1 MKVLASKKAMP
12 KIGKAVDDRLNI
24 LLDEIMLSTTWS
36 RPSILLAL
44 HKSKNHQEQTIF
56 TMERRLAELSIE
68 VVHITP
74 GKDQLDILNI
84 IRQKL
89 TPNRN
94 VFFVRG
100 LGHQD
105 EIYNGLNLHREM
117 IVENQIKLIFWLTN
131 EECISLS
138 HKAPDFWAFRH
149 RVVEFPSRRNSSRHL
164 LPSGVL
170 LWHEQYRFEG
180 FETVR
185 QKIVSQE
192 NAVKNL
198 PDQAEATTNHV
209 MATGNLAYLYWL
221 TGDNHKAEDLI
232 RRELEKIR
240 PFQLDELKSSL
251 LNGQSISCYDRGSYE
266 EALVLIEEALA
277 HRPEDGILWA
287 NHGIICRAAGQ
298 SARSLASIKKAIKN
312 NSNISEFWGSIGY
325 VYISMGKFDNA
336 LSSFEKA
343 LSINPESI
351 QFMLALAVCFSQL
364 GYFDRFDKIME
375 SISASTQG
383 ENSYLRVCYDYLK
396 GSRLTALNQ
405 LQEMTKSEKI
415 SRSLLQRDPSLHFI
429 LGIDALLTIH

>member
-138 HKAPDFWAFRH
+138 HKAPDFGLS
-149 RVVEFPSRRNSSRHL
+149 V
-164 LPSGVL
+164 
-170 LWHEQYRFEG
+170 
-180 FETVR
+180 
-185 QKIVSQE
+185 
-192 NAVKNL
+192 
-198 PDQAEATTNHV
+198 
-209 MATGNLAYLYWL
+209 
-221 TGDNHKAEDLI
+221 
-232 RRELEKIR
+232 
-240 PFQLDELKSSL
+240 
-251 LNGQSISCYDRGSYE
+251 
-266 EALVLIEEALA
+266 
-277 HRPEDGILWA
+277 
-287 NHGIICRAAGQ
+287 
-298 SARSLASIKKAIKN
+298 
-312 NSNISEFWGSIGY
+312 IGW
-325 VYISMGKFDNA
+325 
-336 LSSFEKA
+336 SSFPPGETHQGICCHPVYFYGMNNIVLRDLKPSDRK
-343 LSINPESI
+343 LSRKKM
-351 QFMLALAVCFSQL
+351 Q
-364 GYFDRFDKIME
+364 
-375 SISASTQG
+375 
-383 ENSYLRVCYDYLK
+383 
-396 GSRLTALNQ
+396 
-405 LQEMTKSEKI
+405 
-415 SRSLLQRDPSLHFI
+415 
-429 LGIDALLTIH
+429 

>member
-1 MKVLASKKAMP
+1 MKVLASKKAIP

-24 LLDEIMLSTTWS
+24 LLDEIMLATTWS

-44 HKSKNHQEQTIF
+44 HKSKNYQEQTIF
-56 TMERRLAELSIE
+56 TLERRLAELSIE

-84 IRQKL
+84 IRQKF

-100 LGHQD
+100 LGNQD

-138 HKAPDFWAFRH
+138 HRAPDFWAFRH

-170 LWHEQYRFEG
+170 LWHEQNLFEG
-180 FETVR
+180 VETIR
-185 QKIVSQE
+185 QKIVLQE

-221 TGDNHKAEDLI
+221 TGDNRKAEDLI
-232 RRELEKIR
+232 RQELEKIR

-251 LNGQSISCYDRGSYE
+251 LNGQSISCYDRGAYD
-266 EALVLIEEALA
+266 EALILIEEALA
-277 HRPEDGILWA
+277 HRPEDGVLWV
-287 NHGIICRAAGQ
+287 NHGIMCRAAGQ
-298 SARSLASIKKAIKN
+298 STGSLASVKKAIKIN
-312 NSNISEFWGSIGY
+312 PKAPEFWGSMGY
-325 VYISMGKFDNA
+325 IYMSMGKFDVA

-343 LSINPESI
+343 LSIHRESV
-351 QFMLALAVCFSQL
+351 QFLLSAAVCSSQL
-364 GYFDRFDKIME
+364 EYFDRFDEIME
-375 SISASTQG
+375 SISVGIQG

-396 GSRLTALNQ
+396 GNRLTALNQ

-415 SRSLLQRDPSLHFI
+415 PRTLLHRDPSLYFI
-429 LGIDALLTIH
+429 LGIDTLLTMY